1 MRQITADLIRAVKF
15 DKKFKARNTSYDP
28 DTGEVRLHGNLIAN
42 VKATP
47 PFWTMAG
54 WGSKT
59 TRERVNGLIDLLGDS
74 ELRGVCQRDNEQHV
88 RIADKTVPIDTRER
102 YPFVSVLIAI
112 EGL

>member
-1 MRQITADLIRAVKF
+1 MIRAVKEG
-15 DKKFKARNTSYDP
+15 KKFKGQNTSYDP

-54 WGSKT
+54 WGSHT
-59 TRERVNGLIDLLGDS
+59 TRDRVNGLIDLLGDS
-74 ELRGVCQRDNEQHV
+74 ELRGVCQRDHEQHV
-88 RIADKTVPIDTRER
+88 MVGDKTVPIDTRKR
-102 YPFVSVLIAI
+102 YPFVSVLVAI